1 MVSVIFILK
10 IIHIYSLDINIQSGF
25 SKNVEQRQRK
35 LKEAATEYK
44 IKRSEKPF
52 APLIFKV
59 VLGLSGGLAPIPH
72 AL

>member
-10 IIHIYSLDINIQSGF
+10 IIHICSLDINIQSGF

-52 APLIFKV
+52 ARRIFKV